1 MYNLSEKAIAEKY
14 EDLLFTKVMA
24 LYAAEESE
32 KILSEIEN
40 EEPADPKNIEK
51 IYSKTERR
59 ENFSTLWK
67 VSKKLITFAAM
78 VVFVAVVSLSSVVVA
93 SAEAREAV
101 AEAIYHLVLRKTDRY
116 TEVSIGNSTG
126 FIDPELYDWEGAYAP
141 TYIPEGFVFSEKQE
155 LTTRAIITYSNGEK
169 YFSITQSNQTSNLH
183 MDTENAQK
191 IEAIKINDSTGLL
204 VEKNGFSSL
213 AWNDGSNFF
222 WLRGETDSAEL
233 IKVAEGLKPL
243 GKTETEEP
251 AEEYEFID
259 AEVFNWEGAYAPTYI
274 PEGFV
279 FSEKQ
284 ELPSKTMIV
293 YSREKEH
300 FIISQATSG
309 ITRVDTENAQ
319 VVKNILIGDS
329 EALYVEK
336 NNFTYIVWMSGDV
349 CLSVTGKISSDEAVK
364 IAEGIKPIG
373 KTEEPAEEYEFVDP
387 EIYTWD
393 NAYGMTY
400 VPENFIFINSDDL
413 GSSQFLN
420 YRNGEKVLSFIQSTD
435 TSSFVDSE
443 NADSIKNII
452 IGTSEAL
459 LITKSDWSCISWTL
473 GNKLLQLSGNVSTEE
488 IIKIAEGIKPLGKTE
503 TEEPAEEYE
512 FIDED
517 VFYWNGAYAPTYIPE
532 GFEITSKDYLN
543 DTCAITYSKGGES
556 FVIYQITGSA
566 TISVDTENADISKE
580 IKINNSSGL
589 YVVKDNNCS
598 ISWNEGKTLLWLTG
612 EVDEKELLKVA
623 EGMKFTGENK
633 VPKEYPFFDPENY
646 DWEGAFA
653 PTFVP
658 EGFVFSDMQKGENV
672 KLATY
677 TFEDSYFYFTQTK
690 NLSYARIDTENAEVN
705 TKGFIGNSEALFIH
719 EKGFSSVV
727 WSVGDTYFSVEGI
740 ISLYDAVKIAQHIR
754 PIN

>member
-14 EDLLFTKVMA
+14 EDLLFTKVMV

-126 FIDPELYDWEGAYAP
+126 FIDPEIYDWEGAYAP

-191 IEAIKINDSTGLL
+191 IEAIKINDSAGLL
-204 VEKNGFSSL
+204 VEKNGFSSF

-251 AEEYEFID
+251 AEE
-259 AEVFNWEGAYAPTYI
+259 
-274 PEGFV
+274 
-279 FSEKQ
+279 S
-284 ELPSKTMIV
+284 
-293 YSREKEH
+293 
-300 FIISQATSG
+300 
-309 ITRVDTENAQ
+309 
-319 VVKNILIGDS
+319 
-329 EALYVEK
+329 
-336 NNFTYIVWMSGDV
+336 
-349 CLSVTGKISSDEAVK
+349 
-364 IAEGIKPIG
+364 
-373 KTEEPAEEYEFVDP
+373 
-387 EIYTWD
+387 
-393 NAYGMTY
+393 
-400 VPENFIFINSDDL
+400 
-413 GSSQFLN
+413 
-420 YRNGEKVLSFIQSTD
+420 
-435 TSSFVDSE
+435 
-443 NADSIKNII
+443 
-452 IGTSEAL
+452 
-459 LITKSDWSCISWTL
+459 
-473 GNKLLQLSGNVSTEE
+473 
-488 IIKIAEGIKPLGKTE
+488 
-503 TEEPAEEYE
+503 E

-705 TKGFIGNSEALFIH
+705 TKGFIGNSEALLVH
-719 EKGFSSVV
+719 EKGFSSVA
-727 WSVGDTYFSVEGI
+727 WSVGDTYFSVEGM

>member
-1 MYNLSEKAIAEKY
+1 M
-14 EDLLFTKVMA
+14 
-24 LYAAEESE
+24 
-32 KILSEIEN
+32 
-40 EEPADPKNIEK
+40 
-51 IYSKTERR
+51 
-59 ENFSTLWK
+59 
-67 VSKKLITFAAM
+67 
-78 VVFVAVVSLSSVVVA
+78 
-93 SAEAREAV
+93 
-101 AEAIYHLVLRKTDRY
+101 
-116 TEVSIGNSTG
+116 
-126 FIDPELYDWEGAYAP
+126 
-141 TYIPEGFVFSEKQE
+141 Q
-155 LTTRAIITYSNGEK
+155 GEK
-169 YFSITQSNQTSNLH
+169 YISFVQYTDTTVAT
-183 MDTENAQK
+183 DTEDADITKEIQIGESK
-191 IEAIKINDSTGLL
+191 GFLVVKDDWSCITCSIEDI
-204 VEKNGFSSL
+204 
-213 AWNDGSNFF
+213 
-222 WLRGETDSAEL
+222 L
-233 IKVAEGLKPL
+233 IQVSGTAP
-243 GKTETEEP
+243 TEE
-251 AEEYEFID
+251 
-259 AEVFNWEGAYAPTYI
+259 
-274 PEGFV
+274 
-279 FSEKQ
+279 
-284 ELPSKTMIV
+284 
-293 YSREKEH
+293 
-300 FIISQATSG
+300 II
-309 ITRVDTENAQ
+309 
-319 VVKNILIGDS
+319 
-329 EALYVEK
+329 
-336 NNFTYIVWMSGDV
+336 
-349 CLSVTGKISSDEAVK
+349 K
-364 IAEGIKPIG
+364 IAESLKPIG
-373 KTEEPAEEYEFVDP
+373 KTKTEEYEFVDP

-400 VPENFIFINSDDL
+400 VPEGFIL
-413 GSSQFLN
+413 
-420 YRNGEKVLSFIQSTD
+420 
-435 TSSFVDSE
+435 E
-443 NADSIKNII
+443 NAQNLIIQQLIRYSCDDKYINFTQVYDPVAQVDTEGANVKKIYIGNSEGILICEDDITCIIWNIDEI
-452 IGTSEAL
+452 VFQLEG
-459 LITKSDWSCISWTL
+459 SCE
-473 GNKLLQLSGNVSTEE
+473 TEE

-532 GFEITSKDYLN
+532 GFEITSKNYLN

-705 TKGFIGNSEALFIH
+705 TKGFIGNSEALLVH
-719 EKGFSSVV
+719 EKGFSSVA

>member
-24 LYAAEESE
+24 LYAAEKSE

-59 ENFSTLWK
+59 KNLSVFWK

-126 FIDPELYDWEGAYAP
+126 FIDPENYNFEGAYAP
-141 TYIPEGFVFSEKQE
+141 TYIPEGFVLLQKQRFGSQYCVDYKRE
-155 LTTRAIITYSNGEK
+155 GGYISFLQAGKDVI
-169 YFSITQSNQTSNLH
+169 FQV
-183 MDTENAQK
+183 DTEGADTVEK
-191 IEAIKINDSTGLL
+191 ILIGESEGLL
-204 VEKNGFSSL
+204 VSE
-213 AWNDGSNFF
+213 DGNTYLNWSIGNTNFQIY
-222 WLRGETDSAEL
+222 GTCEIEEI
-233 IKVAEGLKPL
+233 IK
-243 GKTETEEP
+243 
-251 AEEYEFID
+251 
-259 AEVFNWEGAYAPTYI
+259 
-274 PEGFV
+274 
-279 FSEKQ
+279 
-284 ELPSKTMIV
+284 M
-293 YSREKEH
+293 
-300 FIISQATSG
+300 
-309 ITRVDTENAQ
+309 AQ
-319 VVKNILIGDS
+319 
-329 EALYVEK
+329 
-336 NNFTYIVWMSGDV
+336 
-349 CLSVTGKISSDEAVK
+349 
-364 IAEGIKPIG
+364 GIKPIG
-373 KTEEPAEEYEFVDP
+373 KTATEEPAEEYEFVDP
-387 EIYTWD
+387 EHYNYENAYAPTYMTEEFVQTDCSIGTDIKIHIYTFED
-393 NAYGMTY
+393 KYIYIEQNGITA
-400 VPENFIFINSDDL
+400 
-413 GSSQFLN
+413 GSH
-420 YRNGEKVLSFIQSTD
+420 ID
-435 TSSFVDSE
+435 TE
-443 NADSIKNII
+443 NAQVVKEIVINGSQALYVEKDGFAYISW
-452 IGTSEAL
+452 SFPDAL
-459 LITKSDWSCISWTL
+459 LFVC
-473 GNKLLQLSGNVSTEE
+473 GNIDGKE
-488 IIKIAEGIKPLGKTE
+488 IIKVAEGIKPLGKTE
-503 TEEPAEEYE
+503 TENQTEESE

-532 GFEITSKDYLN
+532 DFEITSKNYLN
-543 DTCAITYSKGGES
+543 DTCAITYSKGGEF

-690 NLSYARIDTENAEVN
+690 NLSYARIDTEDAEID
-705 TKGFIGNSEALFIH
+705 TKGFIGNSEALFVH

-727 WSVGDTYFSVEGI
+727 WSVGDTYFSVEGM
-740 ISLYDAVKIAQHIR
+740 ISLYDAVKIAQYIR

>member
-59 ENFSTLWK
+59 ENLSVFWK

-126 FIDPELYDWEGAYAP
+126 FINPELYDWEGAYAP
-141 TYIPEGFVFSEKQE
+141 TYMPEGFSISDTQFTNNDKSVM
-155 LTTRAIITYSNGEK
+155 YSHGED
-169 YFSITQSNQTSNLH
+169 YFYISQTNNLSYARI
-183 MDTENAQK
+183 DTEGS
-191 IEAIKINDSTGLL
+191 EH
-204 VEKNGFSSL
+204 VEKIIIGNSEAFLVYENKIVSL
-213 AWNDGSNFF
+213 VWIC
-222 WLRGETDSAEL
+222 GETYLS
-233 IKVAEGLKPL
+233 
-243 GKTETEEP
+243 
-251 AEEYEFID
+251 ID
-259 AEVFNWEGAYAPTYI
+259 
-274 PEGFV
+274 
-279 FSEKQ
+279 
-284 ELPSKTMIV
+284 
-293 YSREKEH
+293 
-300 FIISQATSG
+300 
-309 ITRVDTENAQ
+309 
-319 VVKNILIGDS
+319 
-329 EALYVEK
+329 
-336 NNFTYIVWMSGDV
+336 
-349 CLSVTGKISSDEAVK
+349 GKISIDEAIK

-373 KTEEPAEEYEFVDP
+373 KTATEEPAEEYEFVDP

-488 IIKIAEGIKPLGKTE
+488 IIKIAEGI
-503 TEEPAEEYE
+503 
-512 FIDED
+512 
-517 VFYWNGAYAPTYIPE
+517 
-532 GFEITSKDYLN
+532 
-543 DTCAITYSKGGES
+543 
-556 FVIYQITGSA
+556 
-566 TISVDTENADISKE
+566 
-580 IKINNSSGL
+580 
-589 YVVKDNNCS
+589 
-598 ISWNEGKTLLWLTG
+598 
-612 EVDEKELLKVA
+612 
-623 EGMKFTGENK
+623 
-633 VPKEYPFFDPENY
+633 
-646 DWEGAFA
+646 
-653 PTFVP
+653 
-658 EGFVFSDMQKGENV
+658 
-672 KLATY
+672 
-677 TFEDSYFYFTQTK
+677 
-690 NLSYARIDTENAEVN
+690 
-705 TKGFIGNSEALFIH
+705 
-719 EKGFSSVV
+719 SVV
-727 WSVGDTYFSVEGI
+727 FRAI
-740 ISLYDAVKIAQHIR
+740 L
-754 PIN
+754 

>member
-59 ENFSTLWK
+59 ENLSTIWK

-126 FIDPELYDWEGAYAP
+126 FIDPEIYDWEGAYGL
-141 TYIPEGFVFSEKQE
+141 TFVPDAYKFKEKKSAGTKNVIIYESNNGHFTFSQ
-155 LTTRAIITYSNGEK
+155 SNGNP
-169 YFSITQSNQTSNLH
+169 IARV
-183 MDTENAQK
+183 DTEDAENVET
-191 IEAIKINDSTGLL
+191 IIINESEALL
-204 VEKNGFSSL
+204 VEKDGFVIIT
-213 AWNDGSNFF
+213 WNNQNTFF
-222 WLRGETDSAEL
+222 SLRGTLPADTL
-233 IKVAEGLKPL
+233 I
-243 GKTETEEP
+243 
-251 AEEYEFID
+251 F
-259 AEVFNWEGAYAPTYI
+259 
-274 PEGFV
+274 
-279 FSEKQ
+279 
-284 ELPSKTMIV
+284 M
-293 YSREKEH
+293 
-300 FIISQATSG
+300 
-309 ITRVDTENAQ
+309 AQ
-319 VVKNILIGDS
+319 
-329 EALYVEK
+329 
-336 NNFTYIVWMSGDV
+336 
-349 CLSVTGKISSDEAVK
+349 
-364 IAEGIKPIG
+364 
-373 KTEEPAEEYEFVDP
+373 
-387 EIYTWD
+387 
-393 NAYGMTY
+393 
-400 VPENFIFINSDDL
+400 
-413 GSSQFLN
+413 
-420 YRNGEKVLSFIQSTD
+420 
-435 TSSFVDSE
+435 
-443 NADSIKNII
+443 
-452 IGTSEAL
+452 
-459 LITKSDWSCISWTL
+459 
-473 GNKLLQLSGNVSTEE
+473 
-488 IIKIAEGIKPLGKTE
+488 GIKPLGKTE

-532 GFEITSKDYLN
+532 DFEITSKNYLN

-690 NLSYARIDTENAEVN
+690 NLSYARIDTEDAEID
-705 TKGFIGNSEALFIH
+705 TKGFIGNSEALFVH

-727 WSVGDTYFSVEGI
+727 WSVGDTYFSVEGM

>member
-14 EDLLFTKVMA
+14 EDLLFTKVMV

-126 FIDPELYDWEGAYAP
+126 FIDPEIYDWEGAYAP
-141 TYIPEGFVFSEKQE
+141 TYIPEGFSISDTQFTNNDKSVM
-155 LTTRAIITYSNGEK
+155 YSHGED
-169 YFSITQSNQTSNLH
+169 YFYISQTNNLSYARI
-183 MDTENAQK
+183 DTEGS
-191 IEAIKINDSTGLL
+191 EH
-204 VEKNGFSSL
+204 VEKIIIGNSEAFLVYENEIVSL
-213 AWNDGSNFF
+213 VWIC
-222 WLRGETDSAEL
+222 GETYLS
-233 IKVAEGLKPL
+233 
-243 GKTETEEP
+243 
-251 AEEYEFID
+251 ID
-259 AEVFNWEGAYAPTYI
+259 
-274 PEGFV
+274 
-279 FSEKQ
+279 
-284 ELPSKTMIV
+284 
-293 YSREKEH
+293 
-300 FIISQATSG
+300 
-309 ITRVDTENAQ
+309 
-319 VVKNILIGDS
+319 
-329 EALYVEK
+329 
-336 NNFTYIVWMSGDV
+336 
-349 CLSVTGKISSDEAVK
+349 GKISIDEAIK

-373 KTEEPAEEYEFVDP
+373 KTE
-387 EIYTWD
+387 
-393 NAYGMTY
+393 
-400 VPENFIFINSDDL
+400 
-413 GSSQFLN
+413 
-420 YRNGEKVLSFIQSTD
+420 
-435 TSSFVDSE
+435 
-443 NADSIKNII
+443 
-452 IGTSEAL
+452 
-459 LITKSDWSCISWTL
+459 
-473 GNKLLQLSGNVSTEE
+473 
-488 IIKIAEGIKPLGKTE
+488 
-503 TEEPAEEYE
+503 TEEPAEESE

-532 GFEITSKDYLN
+532 GFEITSKNYLN

-705 TKGFIGNSEALFIH
+705 TKGFIGNSEALLVH
-719 EKGFSSVV
+719 EKGFSSVA
-727 WSVGDTYFSVEGI
+727 WSVGDTYFSVEGM

>member
-14 EDLLFTKVMA
+14 EDLLFTKVMV

-126 FIDPELYDWEGAYAP
+126 FIDPEHYNYENAYAP
-141 TYIPEGFVFSEKQE
+141 TY
-155 LTTRAIITYSNGEK
+155 
-169 YFSITQSNQTSNLH
+169 
-183 MDTENAQK
+183 M
-191 IEAIKINDSTGLL
+191 
-204 VEKNGFSSL
+204 
-213 AWNDGSNFF
+213 
-222 WLRGETDSAEL
+222 
-233 IKVAEGLKPL
+233 
-243 GKTETEEP
+243 TEEFVQTDCSIGTDIKTHIYTF
-251 AEEYEFID
+251 EDKFI
-259 AEVFNWEGAYAPTYI
+259 YI
-274 PEGFV
+274 E
-279 FSEKQ
+279 Q
-284 ELPSKTMIV
+284 N
-293 YSREKEH
+293 
-300 FIISQATSG
+300 G
-309 ITRVDTENAQ
+309 ITAGSHIDTENAQ
-319 VVKNILIGDS
+319 VVKEIVINGS
-329 EALYVEK
+329 QALYVEK
-336 NNFTYIVWMSGDV
+336 DGFAYISW
-349 CLSVTGKISSDEAVK
+349 
-364 IAEGIKPIG
+364 
-373 KTEEPAEEYEFVDP
+373 
-387 EIYTWD
+387 
-393 NAYGMTY
+393 
-400 VPENFIFINSDDL
+400 
-413 GSSQFLN
+413 
-420 YRNGEKVLSFIQSTD
+420 SFPD
-435 TSSFVDSE
+435 
-443 NADSIKNII
+443 
-452 IGTSEAL
+452 AL
-459 LITKSDWSCISWTL
+459 LFVC
-473 GNKLLQLSGNVSTEE
+473 GNIDGKE
-488 IIKIAEGIKPLGKTE
+488 IIKVAEGIKPLGKTE
-503 TEEPAEEYE
+503 TENQTEESE

-532 GFEITSKDYLN
+532 DFEITSKDYLN
-543 DTCAITYSKGGES
+543 DTCAITYSKGGEF

-705 TKGFIGNSEALFIH
+705 TKGFIGNSEALLVH
-719 EKGFSSVV
+719 EKGFSSVA
-727 WSVGDTYFSVEGI
+727 WSVGDTYFSVEGM

>member
-51 IYSKTERR
+51 IFSKTERR
-59 ENFSTLWK
+59 ENFSVFWK
-67 VSKKLITFAAM
+67 VSKKLITVAAM
-78 VVFVAVVSLSSVVVA
+78 VVFVAVVSFSSVVVA

-101 AEAIYHLVLRKTDRY
+101 AEAIYHLMIKEYDRY

-126 FIDPELYDWEGAYAP
+126 FIDPEIYDWEGAYAP
-141 TYIPEGFVFSEKQE
+141 TYIPEGFSISDTQFTNNDKSVM
-155 LTTRAIITYSNGEK
+155 YSHGED
-169 YFSITQSNQTSNLH
+169 YFYISQTNNLSYARI
-183 MDTENAQK
+183 DTEGS
-191 IEAIKINDSTGLL
+191 EH
-204 VEKNGFSSL
+204 VEKIIIGNSEAFLVYENEIVSL
-213 AWNDGSNFF
+213 VWIC
-222 WLRGETDSAEL
+222 GETYLS
-233 IKVAEGLKPL
+233 
-243 GKTETEEP
+243 
-251 AEEYEFID
+251 ID
-259 AEVFNWEGAYAPTYI
+259 
-274 PEGFV
+274 
-279 FSEKQ
+279 
-284 ELPSKTMIV
+284 
-293 YSREKEH
+293 
-300 FIISQATSG
+300 
-309 ITRVDTENAQ
+309 
-319 VVKNILIGDS
+319 
-329 EALYVEK
+329 
-336 NNFTYIVWMSGDV
+336 
-349 CLSVTGKISSDEAVK
+349 GKISIDEAIK

-373 KTEEPAEEYEFVDP
+373 KTETEEYEFVDP

-400 VPENFIFINSDDL
+400 VPEGFIL
-413 GSSQFLN
+413 
-420 YRNGEKVLSFIQSTD
+420 
-435 TSSFVDSE
+435 E
-443 NADSIKNII
+443 NAQNLIIQQLIRYSCDDKYINFTQAYDPVAQVDTEGANVKKIYIGNSEGILICEDDITCIIWNIDEI
-452 IGTSEAL
+452 VF
-459 LITKSDWSCISWTL
+459 
-473 GNKLLQLSGNVSTEE
+473 QLEGGCETEE
-488 IIKIAEGIKPLGKTE
+488 IIKVAEGIKPLGKTE
-503 TEEPAEEYE
+503 TEEPAEESE

-690 NLSYARIDTENAEVN
+690 NLSYARIDTEDAEID
-705 TKGFIGNSEALFIH
+705 TKGFIGNSEALLVH
-719 EKGFSSVV
+719 DKGFSSVA

>member
-40 EEPADPKNIEK
+40 EEPSDPKNIEK

-126 FIDPELYDWEGAYAP
+126 FIDPEIYTWDDAYAP
-141 TYIPEGFVFSEKQE
+141 TYMPEGFELSNFSCTLSQQSVDYVCGENFITFIQARNSTGQIDTQNAE
-155 LTTRAIITYSNGEK
+155 IVENLIIGNSSALFVVKDN
-169 YFSITQSNQTSNLH
+169 ITQVSWSVG
-183 MDTENAQK
+183 DTMF
-191 IEAIKINDSTGLL
+191 L
-204 VEKNGFSSL
+204 VCGTAVPEEVL
-213 AWNDGSNFF
+213 
-222 WLRGETDSAEL
+222 
-233 IKVAEGLKPL
+233 KVAE
-243 GKTETEEP
+243 
-251 AEEYEFID
+251 
-259 AEVFNWEGAYAPTYI
+259 N
-274 PEGFV
+274 
-279 FSEKQ
+279 
-284 ELPSKTMIV
+284 
-293 YSREKEH
+293 
-300 FIISQATSG
+300 
-309 ITRVDTENAQ
+309 
-319 VVKNILIGDS
+319 
-329 EALYVEK
+329 
-336 NNFTYIVWMSGDV
+336 
-349 CLSVTGKISSDEAVK
+349 
-364 IAEGIKPIG
+364 IKPIG
-373 KTEEPAEEYEFVDP
+373 YFKTEEPEGEEYTFVDP
-387 EIYTWD
+387 EIYTWE

-488 IIKIAEGIKPLGKTE
+488 IIKVAEGIKPLGKTE
-503 TEEPAEEYE
+503 TEEPAEESE

-532 GFEITSKDYLN
+532 DFEITSKNYLN

-566 TISVDTENADISKE
+566 TISVDTENADICKE

-690 NLSYARIDTENAEVN
+690 NLSYARIDTEDAEID
-705 TKGFIGNSEALFIH
+705 TKGFIGNSEALFVH

-740 ISLYDAVKIAQHIR
+740 ISLYDAVKIAQYIR

>member
-126 FIDPELYDWEGAYAP
+126 FIDPEIYDWEGAYAP
-141 TYIPEGFVFSEKQE
+141 TYMPKEYILKEKSEMPNRKSV
-155 LTTRAIITYSNGEK
+155 TYINGEK
-169 YFSITQSNQTSNLH
+169 YVAISQSVDGVFQI
-183 MDTENAQK
+183 DTEDADIYKK
-191 IEAIKINDSTGLL
+191 ISINESDAVY
-204 VEKNGFSSL
+204 VENK
-213 AWNDGSNFF
+213 
-222 WLRGETDSAEL
+222 
-233 IKVAEGLKPL
+233 
-243 GKTETEEP
+243 
-251 AEEYEFID
+251 
-259 AEVFNWEGAYAPTYI
+259 
-274 PEGFV
+274 GFV
-279 FSEKQ
+279 FIVWSIGEKTFSVRGTINP
-284 ELPSKTMIV
+284 E
-293 YSREKEH
+293 
-300 FIISQATSG
+300 
-309 ITRVDTENAQ
+309 
-319 VVKNILIGDS
+319 
-329 EALYVEK
+329 EAL
-336 NNFTYIVWMSGDV
+336 
-349 CLSVTGKISSDEAVK
+349 K
-364 IAEGIKPIG
+364 IAESLKPIE
-373 KTEEPAEEYEFVDP
+373 KYEAPAEEYEFVDP

-400 VPENFIFINSDDL
+400 VPEGFIL
-413 GSSQFLN
+413 
-420 YRNGEKVLSFIQSTD
+420 
-435 TSSFVDSE
+435 E
-443 NADSIKNII
+443 NAQNLIIQQLKRYSCDDKYINFTQAYDPVAQVDTEGANVKKIYIGNSEGILICEDDITCIIWNIDEI
-452 IGTSEAL
+452 VFQLEG
-459 LITKSDWSCISWTL
+459 SCE
-473 GNKLLQLSGNVSTEE
+473 TEE
-488 IIKIAEGIKPLGKTE
+488 IIKVAEGIKPLGKTE
-503 TEEPAEEYE
+503 TEEPAEESE

-532 GFEITSKDYLN
+532 GFEITSKNYLN

-705 TKGFIGNSEALFIH
+705 TKGFIGNSEALLVH
-719 EKGFSSVV
+719 EKGFSSVA

>member
-126 FIDPELYDWEGAYAP
+126 FIDPE
-141 TYIPEGFVFSEKQE
+141 
-155 LTTRAIITYSNGEK
+155 
-169 YFSITQSNQTSNLH
+169 
-183 MDTENAQK
+183 
-191 IEAIKINDSTGLL
+191 
-204 VEKNGFSSL
+204 
-213 AWNDGSNFF
+213 
-222 WLRGETDSAEL
+222 
-233 IKVAEGLKPL
+233 
-243 GKTETEEP
+243 
-251 AEEYEFID
+251 
-259 AEVFNWEGAYAPTYI
+259 
-274 PEGFV
+274 
-279 FSEKQ
+279 
-284 ELPSKTMIV
+284 
-293 YSREKEH
+293 
-300 FIISQATSG
+300 
-309 ITRVDTENAQ
+309 
-319 VVKNILIGDS
+319 
-329 EALYVEK
+329 
-336 NNFTYIVWMSGDV
+336 
-349 CLSVTGKISSDEAVK
+349 
-364 IAEGIKPIG
+364 
-373 KTEEPAEEYEFVDP
+373 
-387 EIYTWD
+387 IYTWD

-400 VPENFIFINSDDL
+400 VPEGFIL
-413 GSSQFLN
+413 
-420 YRNGEKVLSFIQSTD
+420 
-435 TSSFVDSE
+435 E
-443 NADSIKNII
+443 NAQNLIIQQLIRYSCDDKYINFTQAYDPVAQVDTEGANVKKIYIGNSEGILICEDDITCIIWNIDEI
-452 IGTSEAL
+452 VF
-459 LITKSDWSCISWTL
+459 
-473 GNKLLQLSGNVSTEE
+473 QLEGGCETEE
-488 IIKIAEGIKPLGKTE
+488 IIKVAEGIKPLGKTE
-503 TEEPAEEYE
+503 TEEPAEESE

-532 GFEITSKDYLN
+532 GFEITSKNYLN

-705 TKGFIGNSEALFIH
+705 TKGFIGNSEALLVH
-719 EKGFSSVV
+719 EKGFSSVA
-727 WSVGDTYFSVEGI
+727 WSVGDTYFSVEGM

>member
-32 KILSEIEN
+32 KILSEIKN

-59 ENFSTLWK
+59 ENLSVFWK

-78 VVFVAVVSLSSVVVA
+78 IVFVAVVSLSSVVVA

-126 FIDPELYDWEGAYAP
+126 FIDPEIYTWDDAYAP
-141 TYIPEGFVFSEKQE
+141 TYMPEGFELSNFSCTSSQQTVDYVFGEDFINFIQARNSTGQIDTENADITKEIQIGE
-155 LTTRAIITYSNGEK
+155 TKGFLVVKDDWSCVTCSIEDILIQVSGTAPTEEIIKIAESLKPIGYFKTEEPEGEYTFIDPEIYTWENAYGMTYVPETYYLKEYIDIETERIITYSDKNNEIIFSQATDATVEK
-169 YFSITQSNQTSNLH
+169 I
-183 MDTENAQK
+183 DTENADITKEIQ
-191 IEAIKINDSTGLL
+191 IGESVGL
-204 VEKNGFSSL
+204 F
-213 AWNDGSNFF
+213 
-222 WLRGETDSAEL
+222 
-233 IKVAEGLKPL
+233 
-243 GKTETEEP
+243 
-251 AEEYEFID
+251 
-259 AEVFNWEGAYAPTYI
+259 
-274 PEGFV
+274 
-279 FSEKQ
+279 
-284 ELPSKTMIV
+284 
-293 YSREKEH
+293 
-300 FIISQATSG
+300 
-309 ITRVDTENAQ
+309 
-319 VVKNILIGDS
+319 VVKNNVTIIAWSNEDFLFEVIGTAPT
-329 EALYVEK
+329 EEIIKV
-336 NNFTYIVWMSGDV
+336 
-349 CLSVTGKISSDEAVK
+349 
-364 IAEGIKPIG
+364 AEGIKPIG
-373 KTEEPAEEYEFVDP
+373 KTA
-387 EIYTWD
+387 
-393 NAYGMTY
+393 
-400 VPENFIFINSDDL
+400 
-413 GSSQFLN
+413 
-420 YRNGEKVLSFIQSTD
+420 
-435 TSSFVDSE
+435 
-443 NADSIKNII
+443 
-452 IGTSEAL
+452 
-459 LITKSDWSCISWTL
+459 
-473 GNKLLQLSGNVSTEE
+473 
-488 IIKIAEGIKPLGKTE
+488 
-503 TEEPAEEYE
+503 TEEPAEESE

-532 GFEITSKDYLN
+532 DFEITSKDYLN

-677 TFEDSYFYFTQTK
+677 TFENSYFYFTQTK
-690 NLSYARIDTENAEVN
+690 NLSYARIDTEDAEID
-705 TKGFIGNSEALFIH
+705 TKGFIGNSEALFVH

-727 WSVGDTYFSVEGI
+727 WSVGDTYFSVEGM

>member
-14 EDLLFTKVMA
+14 EDLLFTKVMV

-59 ENFSTLWK
+59 KNFSTLWK

-126 FIDPELYDWEGAYAP
+126 FIDPEIYTWDDAYGM
-141 TYIPEGFVFSEKQE
+141 TYVPDGFNLSGVYKHPGQS
-155 LTTRAIITYSNGEK
+155 IIDYSKENE
-169 YFSITQSNQTSNLH
+169 YFSFLQAQEASADV
-183 MDTENAQK
+183 DTENAQ
-191 IEAIKINDSTGLL
+191 IVERIIINNSEGLL
-204 VEKNGFSSL
+204 VVKNGLTQVVWSEKNIYMTIIGT
-213 AWNDGSNFF
+213 APT
-222 WLRGETDSAEL
+222 EEI
-233 IKVAEGLKPL
+233 IKVAEGIKPI

-251 AEEYEFID
+251 AEEYEFVD
-259 AEVFNWEGAYAPTYI
+259 PEHYNYENAYAPTYMT
-274 PEGFV
+274 EEFV
-279 FSEKQ
+279 QTDCSIGTDI
-284 ELPSKTMIV
+284 KTHI
-293 YSREKEH
+293 YTFEDK
-300 FIISQATSG
+300 FIYIEQNG
-309 ITRVDTENAQ
+309 ITAGSHIDTENAQ
-319 VVKNILIGDS
+319 VVKEIVINGS
-329 EALYVEK
+329 QALYVEK
-336 NNFTYIVWMSGDV
+336 DGFAYISW
-349 CLSVTGKISSDEAVK
+349 
-364 IAEGIKPIG
+364 
-373 KTEEPAEEYEFVDP
+373 
-387 EIYTWD
+387 
-393 NAYGMTY
+393 
-400 VPENFIFINSDDL
+400 
-413 GSSQFLN
+413 
-420 YRNGEKVLSFIQSTD
+420 SFPD
-435 TSSFVDSE
+435 
-443 NADSIKNII
+443 
-452 IGTSEAL
+452 AL
-459 LITKSDWSCISWTL
+459 LFVC
-473 GNKLLQLSGNVSTEE
+473 GNIDGKE
-488 IIKIAEGIKPLGKTE
+488 IIKVAEGIKPLGKTE
-503 TEEPAEEYE
+503 TENQTEESE

-705 TKGFIGNSEALFIH
+705 TKGFIGNSEALLVH
-719 EKGFSSVV
+719 EKGFSSVA
-727 WSVGDTYFSVEGI
+727 WSVGDTYFSVEGM

>member
-126 FIDPELYDWEGAYAP
+126 FIDPEIYDWEGAYAP
-141 TYIPEGFVFSEKQE
+141 TYIPEGFSISDTQFTNNDKSVM
-155 LTTRAIITYSNGEK
+155 YSHGED
-169 YFSITQSNQTSNLH
+169 YFYISQTNNLSYARI
-183 MDTENAQK
+183 DTEGS
-191 IEAIKINDSTGLL
+191 EH
-204 VEKNGFSSL
+204 VEKIIIGNSEAFLVYENEIVSL
-213 AWNDGSNFF
+213 VWIC
-222 WLRGETDSAEL
+222 GETYLS
-233 IKVAEGLKPL
+233 
-243 GKTETEEP
+243 
-251 AEEYEFID
+251 ID
-259 AEVFNWEGAYAPTYI
+259 
-274 PEGFV
+274 
-279 FSEKQ
+279 
-284 ELPSKTMIV
+284 
-293 YSREKEH
+293 
-300 FIISQATSG
+300 
-309 ITRVDTENAQ
+309 
-319 VVKNILIGDS
+319 
-329 EALYVEK
+329 
-336 NNFTYIVWMSGDV
+336 
-349 CLSVTGKISSDEAVK
+349 GKISIDEAIK

-373 KTEEPAEEYEFVDP
+373 KTE
-387 EIYTWD
+387 
-393 NAYGMTY
+393 
-400 VPENFIFINSDDL
+400 
-413 GSSQFLN
+413 
-420 YRNGEKVLSFIQSTD
+420 
-435 TSSFVDSE
+435 
-443 NADSIKNII
+443 
-452 IGTSEAL
+452 
-459 LITKSDWSCISWTL
+459 
-473 GNKLLQLSGNVSTEE
+473 
-488 IIKIAEGIKPLGKTE
+488 
-503 TEEPAEEYE
+503 TEEPAEESE

-532 GFEITSKDYLN
+532 GFEITSKNYLN

-658 EGFVFSDMQKGENV
+658 EGFVFSDVQKGENV

-690 NLSYARIDTENAEVN
+690 NLSYARIDTEDAEVN
-705 TKGFIGNSEALFIH
+705 TKGFIGNSEALLVH

>member
-51 IYSKTERR
+51 IFSKTERR

-126 FIDPELYDWEGAYAP
+126 FIDPEIYDWEGAYAP
-141 TYIPEGFVFSEKQE
+141 TYMPNGFIFTDKID
-155 LTTRAIITYSNGEK
+155 TGTGYYITYGNGNEYIMFYQDSNHVGAN
-169 YFSITQSNQTSNLH
+169 F
-183 MDTENAQK
+183 DTENADIVDEIMIGSSK
-191 IEAIKINDSTGLL
+191 GLYIYKDGYTIVSWNIGNTFMFLEGTADTYEFIKI
-204 VEKNGFSSL
+204 
-213 AWNDGSNFF
+213 
-222 WLRGETDSAEL
+222 
-233 IKVAEGLKPL
+233 AEGIKPL

-251 AEEYEFID
+251 
-259 AEVFNWEGAYAPTYI
+259 T
-274 PEGFV
+274 
-279 FSEKQ
+279 
-284 ELPSKTMIV
+284 
-293 YSREKEH
+293 
-300 FIISQATSG
+300 
-309 ITRVDTENAQ
+309 
-319 VVKNILIGDS
+319 
-329 EALYVEK
+329 
-336 NNFTYIVWMSGDV
+336 
-349 CLSVTGKISSDEAVK
+349 
-364 IAEGIKPIG
+364 
-373 KTEEPAEEYEFVDP
+373 EEYEFVDL

-400 VPENFIFINSDDL
+400 ISENYCMQDCIKMDTEKIIIYSDGENEIIF
-413 GSSQFLN
+413 SQACETTV
-420 YRNGEKVLSFIQSTD
+420 EKID
-435 TSSFVDSE
+435 TE
-443 NADSIKNII
+443 NADTVETIT
-452 IGTSEAL
+452 IGKSKAL
-459 LITKSDWSCISWTL
+459 LVVKKDVTTIVWQE
-473 GNKLLQLSGNVSTEE
+473 NNVYMSIVGTAPTEE

-503 TEEPAEEYE
+503 TENQTEESE

-690 NLSYARIDTENAEVN
+690 NLSYARIDTEDAEID
-705 TKGFIGNSEALFIH
+705 TKGFIGNSEALLVH
-719 EKGFSSVV
+719 EKGFSSVA

>member
-14 EDLLFTKVMA
+14 EDLLFTKVMV

-126 FIDPELYDWEGAYAP
+126 FIDAEIYDWEGAYAP
-141 TYIPEGFVFSEKQE
+141 TYMPKEYILKEKSEMPNRKSV
-155 LTTRAIITYSNGEK
+155 TYINGEK
-169 YFSITQSNQTSNLH
+169 YVAISQSVDGVFQI
-183 MDTENAQK
+183 DTEDADIYKK
-191 IEAIKINDSTGLL
+191 ISINESDAVY
-204 VEKNGFSSL
+204 VENK
-213 AWNDGSNFF
+213 
-222 WLRGETDSAEL
+222 
-233 IKVAEGLKPL
+233 
-243 GKTETEEP
+243 
-251 AEEYEFID
+251 
-259 AEVFNWEGAYAPTYI
+259 
-274 PEGFV
+274 GFV
-279 FSEKQ
+279 FIVWSIGEKTFSVRGTINP
-284 ELPSKTMIV
+284 E
-293 YSREKEH
+293 
-300 FIISQATSG
+300 
-309 ITRVDTENAQ
+309 
-319 VVKNILIGDS
+319 
-329 EALYVEK
+329 EAL
-336 NNFTYIVWMSGDV
+336 
-349 CLSVTGKISSDEAVK
+349 K
-364 IAEGIKPIG
+364 IAESLKPIE
-373 KTEEPAEEYEFVDP
+373 KYEAPAEEYEFVDP
-387 EIYTWD
+387 EHYNYENAYAPTYMTEEFVQTDCSIGTDIKTHIYTFED
-393 NAYGMTY
+393 K
-400 VPENFIFINSDDL
+400 FIYIEQNGITA
-413 GSSQFLN
+413 GSH
-420 YRNGEKVLSFIQSTD
+420 ID
-435 TSSFVDSE
+435 TE
-443 NADSIKNII
+443 NAQVVKEIVINGSQALYVEKDGFAYISW
-452 IGTSEAL
+452 SFPDAL
-459 LITKSDWSCISWTL
+459 LFVC
-473 GNKLLQLSGNVSTEE
+473 GNIDGKE
-488 IIKIAEGIKPLGKTE
+488 IIKVAEGIKPLGKTE
-503 TEEPAEEYE
+503 TEEPAEESE

-532 GFEITSKDYLN
+532 GFEITSKNYLN

-705 TKGFIGNSEALFIH
+705 TKGFIGNSEALLVH
-719 EKGFSSVV
+719 EKGFSSVA
-727 WSVGDTYFSVEGI
+727 WSVGDTYFSVEGM